1 MKKIFLAITG
11 IAFFS
16 GAFAQKETENNFRFS
31 VGPEFGFAIGKFNTT
46 HSIGIGGTIQGEYN
60 VSAGANATNITLT
73 TGYISYAGKS
83 AGAGIKFKAAGILP
97 LKAGVKYFL
106 SEGFY
111 GAAQLGAG
119 FFNNGGGTAFAYTPM
134 VGYEFNTKSGK
145 AVDASLKYDGYSI
158 NSSTLGSI
166 GFRLAYRF

>member
-1 MKKIFLAITG
+1 MKKIFLAITSM
-11 IAFFS
+11 AFFS
-16 GAFAQKETENNFRFS
+16 GAFAQKETSNSLHFS
-31 VGPEFGFAIGKFNTT
+31 IGPEVGFAIGTFGNT
-46 HSIGIGGTIQGEYN
+46 HSIGIGGTVQGEYT
-60 VSAGANATNITLT
+60 VGTGTNLTLT

-83 AGAGIKFKAAGILP
+83 AGAGLKFKAAGILP

-134 VGYEFNTKSGK
+134 LGYEFSTKSGK
-145 AVDASLKYDGYSI
+145 AVDASFKYDGYSI
-158 NSSTLGSI
+158 NSNTLGSI

>member
-1 MKKIFLAITG
+1 MKKIFLAITAM
-11 IAFFS
+11 AFFS
-16 GAFAQKETENNFRFS
+16 GAFAQKATENSFRFS
-31 VGPEFGFAIGKFNTT
+31 VGPEIGFATGAFNDT
-46 HSIGIGGTIQGEYN
+46 HSIGIGGTVQAEYN
-60 VSAGANATNITLT
+60 VSAGTNATNLTLT
-73 TGYISYAGKS
+73 TGYISYAGRS
-83 AGAGIKFKAAGILP
+83 AGAGIKFKAAGIIP

-134 VGYEFNTKSGK
+134 LGYEFNTKSGK
-145 AVDASLKYDGYSI
+145 AVDASFKYDGYSK
-158 NSSTLGSI
+158 NGGTLGSI